1 MKEKTVKWKCNSC
14 GAVYE
19 ASELGCP
26 VCDSKKAQKIT
37 GEVIEIEDL
46 SISKSKQKYIS
57 RYKKGRP
64 ALKREKQR
72 LKKRK
77 M

>member
-19 ASELGCP
+19 GGEPECP
-26 VCDSKKAQKIT
+26 VCNSKEGQTKIT
-37 GEVIEIEDL
+37 GELIEIEDFL
-46 SISKSKQKYIS
+46 ISKGKQKYIF

-64 ALKREKQR
+64 VLKRKR
-72 LKKRK
+72 FKKK
-77 M
+77 NL